1 MAIYKF
7 AAVDANKLHSKN
19 NPYLWMKSETTS
31 RCHPLH
37 KDGYKQLEVMGIEFS
52 RRILRPAKEVVTIGW
67 QPVLGWRFLQSA

>member
-1 MAIYKF
+1 
-7 AAVDANKLHSKN
+7 
-19 NPYLWMKSETTS
+19 MKSETTS